1 MLFWRILLENKV
13 STYLGFAQK
22 SNSIIYGIDNLKLY
36 TKKLYLVIVCHTAND
51 KYITVAKNLVAAN
64 KNCKAFVTKQATLAE
79 LLNKDNCKIIGIKNH
94 SLAQAIIDNSLDII
108 IGVN

>member
-1 MLFWRILLENKV
+1 MENKV